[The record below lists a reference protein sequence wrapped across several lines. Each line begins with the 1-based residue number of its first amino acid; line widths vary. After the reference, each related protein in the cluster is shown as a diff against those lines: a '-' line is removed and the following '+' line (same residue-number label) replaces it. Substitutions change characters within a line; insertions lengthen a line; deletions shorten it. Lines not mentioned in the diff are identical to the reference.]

1 MARKETIMKSSNRSP
16 QLLPWLANKAGLPL
30 SRVEEL
36 WQAAERHA
44 ARTAGET
51 DTSNYYAAAMDRLY
65 ELVAAA
71 SLRADAASFGWR
83 PWMRF
88 SQQAWQAP
96 VALLDAFALNSARG
110 WRTRQHSLRH

>member
-1 MARKETIMKSSNRSP
+1 MKSSNRKP

-30 SRVEEL
+30 ARVEEL
-36 WQAAERHA
+36 WQAAERQA
-44 ARTAGET
+44 ARSVGEINTAE
-51 DTSNYYAAAMDRLY
+51 YYAVAMDRLY

-96 VALLDAFALNSARG
+96 VMLLDAWALNSARS
-110 WRTRQHSLRH
+110 WRARQHELRH